1 MKQETKKWIEKARDD
16 LKKAKDN
23 FRIGHY
29 DLASFLCQ
37 QAVEKSLKAVLI
49 ERKNEFPK
57 IHDLVRLG
65 KLVELDE
72 KFADKLKELTL
83 IYIYTRYPDIP
94 EEKDLISKSAEFI
107 KHTEEILK
115 WVQKNL

>member
-1 MKQETKKWIEKARDD
+1 MKQETKKWFEKAKDD

-23 FRIGHY
+23 FGIGHY

-72 KFADKLKELTL
+72 RLLKNCEKLSPV
-83 IYIYTRYPDIP
+83 YIGARYPDIEDKYSS
-94 EEKDLISKSAEFI
+94 EESAGRY
-107 KHTEEILK
+107 
-115 WVQKNL
+115 